1 MVLSDLEQPM
11 ANLNIVDKEK
21 KAYVQKFA
29 EDVVEVE
36 EESTVRACACTFNSH
51 KRTKL
56 LSYST

>member
-29 EDVVEVE
+29 EDVVEIE
-36 EESTVRACACTFNSH
+36 EESTVRACACTFDSH
-51 KRTKL
+51 
-56 LSYST
+56 